1 MRLVF
6 LHGIGGVAAGFNAHV
21 AYFAQRGFNAI
32 ALNQPGYGQE
42 PMIDPYSFD
51 AVARVLYER
60 LKTAPTEPTIL
71 IGHSMGGMLAQ
82 TFGVMNSSLETPIN
96 LVAMVLAHTSPAFGN
111 NDGEFQ
117 QRFIADR
124 TAPLDAGKTMAD
136 VAENIVPAMLGP
148 VCTAAIKDE
157 CRRMMSQV
165 PPNIYRAALRA
176 LVEFDARPYLGSL
189 TMPVLC
195 LGAEYDKTAPA
206 AVLEKLAA
214 KLPNGYFTNL
224 PALGHLAPLENP
236 ALFCETIE
244 TFLLKVNV

>member
-6 LHGIGGVAAGFNAHV
+6 LHGIGGLAAGFSAHV

-42 PMIDPYSFD
+42 PMIDPYNFD
-51 AVARVLYER
+51 AVARLLFER
-60 LKTAPTEPTIL
+60 LKNMPPEPTVL

-82 TFGVMNSSLETPIN
+82 TFGALNSSFKTPIS
-96 LVAMVLAHTSPAFGN
+96 LVAMVLAQTSPAFGN

-124 TAPLDAGKTMAD
+124 TAPLDSGKTMAD
-136 VAENIVPAMLGP
+136 VAEKIVPAMVGP
-148 VCTAAIKDE
+148 ACSAAVKQE
-157 CRRMMSQV
+157 CQRMMSQV
-165 PPNIYRAALRA
+165 SPATYRAALRA
-176 LVEFDARPYLGSL
+176 LVQFDARPYLGSL

-195 LGAEYDKTAPA
+195 LGAEFDKTAPA
-206 AVLEKLAA
+206 TVLEKLAA
-214 KLPNGYFTNL
+214 KLPNGHFLSL
-224 PALGHLAPLENP
+224 PTLGHLAPLENP
-236 ALFCETIE
+236 ALFCQTIE